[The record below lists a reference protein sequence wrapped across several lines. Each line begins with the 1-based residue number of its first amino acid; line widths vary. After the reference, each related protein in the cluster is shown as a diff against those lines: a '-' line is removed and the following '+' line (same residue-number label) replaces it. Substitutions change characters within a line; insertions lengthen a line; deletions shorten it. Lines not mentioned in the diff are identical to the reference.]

1 MKKRRN
7 IEAFSLSFLD
17 CICCGFGAIVL
28 LLVLS
33 KLHDPS
39 SYDLSNQ
46 SQELSQ
52 SLKQQLI
59 AISNETEQT
68 ENELRSFDELIKN
81 KYSTIKILDIG
92 TGSGALAI
100 SLAREFINAN
110 IKAIDISE
118 EAIKVANVNIN
129 NKKLNNQIQL
139 RKTTLDNINEK
150 FDLIVSNPP

>member
-33 KLHDPS
+33 KLYDPS
-39 SYDLSNQ
+39 NYDLSNQ

-52 SLKQQLI
+52 SLKEQLI

-68 ENELRSFDELIKN
+68 ENELRTFDELIKKMNTIN
-81 KYSTIKILDIG
+81 KIEANFIKTKKNSQVEKFYDKLG
-92 TGSGALAI
+92 FS
-100 SLAREFINAN
+100 
-110 IKAIDISE
+110 IKSE
-118 EAIKVANVNIN
+118 TE
-129 NKKLNNQIQL
+129 NKKEYI
-139 RKTTLDNINEK
+139 I
-150 FDLIVSNPP
+150 DLKDYNFNKITYIKCI

>member
-81 KYSTIKILDIG
+81 KIEELN
-92 TGSGALAI
+92 L
-100 SLAREFINAN
+100 INAELYN
-110 IKAIDISE
+110 VQGQYELSLSDPIILESNEKDLE
-118 EAIKVANVNIN
+118 EARQRLSEA
-129 NKKLNNQIQL
+129 
-139 RKTTLDNINEK
+139 
-150 FDLIVSNPP
+150 